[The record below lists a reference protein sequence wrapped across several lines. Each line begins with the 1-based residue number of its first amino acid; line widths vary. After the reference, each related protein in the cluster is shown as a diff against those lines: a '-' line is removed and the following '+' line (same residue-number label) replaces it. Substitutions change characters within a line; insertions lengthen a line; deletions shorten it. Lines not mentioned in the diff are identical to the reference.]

1 MPKGKP
7 TKYSKEFK
15 LTTVLLMK
23 SGKFRPKEVYEMMNG
38 IDRQTAHRWLK
49 EYEAQGEEAFKD
61 RAVID
66 PKDLKQAQKEI
77 AQLKMENEILKK
89 ATAYFAKAN
98 KDE

>member
-1 MPKGKP
+1 MPKGQP

-15 LTTVLLMK
+15 LATVYMMK
-23 SGKFRPKEVYEMMNG
+23 SGKFRPKEVYAIMDG

-49 EYEAQGEEAFKD
+49 EYEEKGEAAFKD

-77 AQLKMENEILKK
+77 AQLKTENEILKK

-98 KDE
+98 EDE

>member
-15 LTTVLLMK
+15 ITTVYLMK
-23 SGKFRPKEVYEMMNG
+23 SGKFRPKEVYEIMGG
-38 IDRQTAHRWLK
+38 IDRQTAHRWMQ
-49 EYEAQGEEAFKD
+49 EYEEQGEEAFKD
-61 RAVID
+61 RAVVD
-66 PKDLKQAQKEI
+66 PKELKQAQKEI
-77 AQLKMENEILKK
+77 EQLKLGNEILKK